1 MTGGGEVKLFSL
13 QANDNNIELMS
24 IFGKAT
30 AAAATVEDNSQ
41 SQIQEAIQR
50 AKEESKEQEKQIDT
64 ELTIARGQ
72 AAEKR
77 QQLEQLEY
85 DSEEW
90 RTLSDELIALNWHI
104 HFDLEWPSFSSV
116 TEIAEKDEVIKGIR
130 KRQLRTYID
139 TLNEE
144 DAGSVLISCCNFEG
158 RDKQHY
164 HHIALPQ
171 STEICNESR
180 YYYGEIPSFFSLMLH
195 APKTEYLNRLSY
207 RSFLPHAFLFISGC
221 FFEKA
226 ICFAKSDLPNALV
239 CSITGHQN
247 EAAEY
252 IFLRM
257 KEKALRSKKHLFFY
271 GHSPVGKDSP
281 EEKGYEISVGTNTR
295 NYETATTSIFK
306 KFFELLFDPKAEI
319 GDLYQQIGILMQLPY
334 LPHDAI
340 EGFWK

>member
-1 MTGGGEVKLFSL
+1 
-13 QANDNNIELMS
+13 MS

-41 SQIQEAIQR
+41 GQIKEAIQR
-50 AKEESKEQEKQIDT
+50 AKEEREEQEKQIDT

-104 HFDLEWPSFSSV
+104 YFDLEWPSFSSV
-116 TEIAEKDEVIKGIR
+116 TEIAEKDEAIKGIR

-144 DAGSVLISCCNFEG
+144 DADSLLISCCNFGG
-158 RDKQHY
+158 RDYEQYY
-164 HHIALPQ
+164 HHIVLPQ

-180 YYYGEIPSFFSLMLH
+180 YYRAEIPSFFSLMLH

-239 CSITGHQN
+239 CSITCHQN